1 LSIQIFTGLYS
12 GHTKGQKKETLPE
25 KISVHNLAISVYF
38 NPKHMF

>member
-1 LSIQIFTGLYS
+1 MYHSFVVNSNIY
-12 GHTKGQKKETLPE
+12 TKGQKKETLPE